1 MLSILLFLLIS
12 IFFLTLLQV
21 QEEREKRLEE
31 VFESALDNLNEDR
44 YAPKELVPDEGSVGV
59 PGKETKETLSATD
72 LIIDALDM
80 ADAEIKRMDQHKVQI
95 NLKYV

>member
-1 MLSILLFLLIS
+1 M
-12 IFFLTLLQV
+12 
-21 QEEREKRLEE
+21 EE

-59 PGKETKETLSATD
+59 PGKETKETLSTTD
-72 LIIDALDM
+72 LIIDVLDM

-95 NLKYV
+95 NLNYV